1 MNRPTRALNALAL
14 MLPEAVYDDF
24 SGRMKAYMDEADQR
38 IAELEAENVH
48 LLKTV
53 NLCYRFQSERRER
66 IVKLEAAANRN
77 RARFKMLAEK
87 SPGEVSA
94 HPMHVLDIANAALR
108 DSGTEGNLPA
118 EEDT

>member
-1 MNRPTRALNALAL
+1 MRRPRRALNALAL

-38 IAELEAENVH
+38 IAELEAENAH

-66 IVKLEAAANRN
+66 IVELEEGLQEYGRH
-77 RARFKMLAEK
+77 K
-87 SPGEVSA
+87 SGCGYFDPE
-94 HPMHVLDIANAALR
+94 VLDCTCGLTALK
-108 DSGTEGNLPA
+108 
-118 EEDT
+118 EDA